1 MTKGKFME
9 TTEITT
15 EIKPMGK
22 GGAICYVPMPW
33 VGKRVSIKMLGES
46 E

>member
-15 EIKPMGK
+15 EVKPMSK
-22 GGAICYVPMPW
+22 GGAICYVPMP
-33 VGKRVSIKMLGES
+33 
-46 E
+46 